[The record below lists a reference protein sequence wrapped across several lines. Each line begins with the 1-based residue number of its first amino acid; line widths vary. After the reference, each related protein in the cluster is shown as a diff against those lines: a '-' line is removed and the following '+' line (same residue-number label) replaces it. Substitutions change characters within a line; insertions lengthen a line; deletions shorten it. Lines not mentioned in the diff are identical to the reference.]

1 MKKILIMALSAILLL
16 GACDDKLDIVPKG
29 QTTLS
34 NVDDLELLLNQEYSL
49 GVEPYTDLGMIC
61 NESLNGML
69 ANVQEMLS
77 QPNTL
82 NYANLAYDESVDRA
96 TLAQNDTRYE
106 AIYKYINYMNV
117 ILDKID
123 DAEGDASRKPAIKAQ
138 AKVIRAYLH
147 YLAVN
152 IYAAQYDA
160 ATAASEGGIAYV
172 DDADA
177 SKQKPKLTIQEV
189 YDKML
194 ADCSDETIAQLP
206 AQATDVF
213 HASQATGYAIRAK
226 ILFQMKRYAD
236 ALPYA
241 EKALELNNKIEDRS
255 KVAEEM
261 SWKLDQDSPN
271 NLLAIRGT
279 GRGCPMF
286 ETISQETV
294 AKFEEGDY
302 VKTYDFMAWNAMY
315 GSMMIGAQGCEV
327 CMNMTACTTAYGITV
342 ERTYYLA
349 AECLI
354 RTGKIREG
362 LGMVDKV
369 RAKRVEDY
377 QSYAELY
384 DENPMTEQ
392 EAMALLQKAKW
403 IECLGSYENFFDCKR
418 WNTEDD
424 YQQTITRLLVI
435 GGSSMPDF
443 GGDDDDE
450 DWDEESLNADDED
463 GDEDGDGD
471 EDPDVPA
478 TPAETKTFTIAPNSP
493 LWILPFPA
501 NAVRYNSTLT
511 QNYK

>member
-1 MKKILIMALSAILLL
+1 M
-16 GACDDKLDIVPKG
+16 
-29 QTTLS
+29 
-34 NVDDLELLLNQEYSL
+34 
-49 GVEPYTDLGMIC
+49 
-61 NESLNGML
+61 
-69 ANVQEMLS
+69 
-77 QPNTL
+77 
-82 NYANLAYDESVDRA
+82 
-96 TLAQNDTRYE
+96 
-106 AIYKYINYMNV
+106 
-117 ILDKID
+117 
-123 DAEGDASRKPAIKAQ
+123 
-138 AKVIRAYLH
+138 H

-152 IYAAQYDA
+152 IYAAQYDD
-160 ATAASEGGIAYV
+160 ATAATEGGIAYV

-177 SKQKPKLTIQEV
+177 STQKPKLTIKEV

-206 AQATDVF
+206 AQASDAF

-226 ILFQMKRYAD
+226 ILFQMKHYAE

-255 KVAEEM
+255 KVAENM

-271 NLLAIRGT
+271 NLLAIKGV

-286 ETISQETV
+286 ETISAETA

-302 VKTYDFMAWNAMY
+302 VKNYDMTAWSTMY
-315 GSMMIGAQGCEV
+315 GSMMIGVQGCEV

-362 LGMVDKV
+362 LAMVNKV

-377 QSYAELY
+377 QSYASLY

-424 YQQTITRLLVI
+424 YKQTITRTLVL
-435 GGSSMPDF
+435 GGGMPDF
-443 GGDDDDE
+443 
-450 DWDEESLNADDED
+450 
-463 GDEDGDGD
+463 
-471 EDPDVPA
+471 PA

-501 NAVRYNSTLT
+501 NAVRYNNTLT

>member
-1 MKKILIMALSAILLL
+1 MKKIFIMALSAILLL

-34 NVDDLELLLNQEYSL
+34 TVNDLELLLNQEYTLS
-49 GVEPYTDLGMIC
+49 VEPYSDLGMIC

-77 QPNTL
+77 QTNTL
-82 NYANLAYDESVDRA
+82 NYANLTYDETVDRA

-106 AIYKYINYMNV
+106 DIYKYVNYMNV

-123 DAEGDASRKPAIKAQ
+123 DAEGDASRKATIKAQ

-152 IYAAQYDA
+152 IYAAQYDD
-160 ATAASEGGIAYV
+160 ATAATEGGIAYV

-177 SKQKPKLTIQEV
+177 STQKPKLTIKEV

-206 AQATDVF
+206 AQASDAF

-226 ILFQMKRYAD
+226 ILFQMKHYAE

-255 KVAEEM
+255 KVAENR

-271 NLLAIRGT
+271 NLLAIKGV

-286 ETISQETV
+286 ETISAETA

-302 VKTYDFMAWNAMY
+302 VKNYDMTAWSAVY
-315 GSMMIGAQGCEV
+315 GSMMIGVQGCEV

-362 LGMVDKV
+362 LAMVDKV

-377 QSYAELY
+377 QSYASLY

-424 YQQTITRLLVI
+424 YKQTITRTLVL
-435 GGSSMPDF
+435 GGGMPDF
-443 GGDDDDE
+443 GGDDGDE
-450 DWDEESLNADDED
+450 DWDEESLDDED
-463 GDEDGDGD
+463 DGDGD

-501 NAVRYNSTLT
+501 NAVKYNSTLT

>member
-29 QTTLS
+29 QTTLAS
-34 NVDDLELLLNQEYSL
+34 VEDLELLLNQEYDLVTS
-49 GVEPYTDLGMIC
+49 PASDLGMIC
-61 NESLNGML
+61 NESLGGML
-69 ANVQEMLS
+69 TNVQEMLS

-82 NYANLAYDESVDRA
+82 NYAYIAYDESVDRA
-96 TLAQNDTRYE
+96 TLAQNDSRYD
-106 AIYKYINYMNV
+106 AIYKYVNYMNV

-123 DAEGDASRKPAIKAQ
+123 DATGDDSRKPAIKAQ
-138 AKVIRAYLH
+138 AMVMRAYLH

-160 ATAASEGGIAYV
+160 ATASTQGGIAYV
-172 DDADA
+172 DDTDA
-177 SKQKPKLTIQEV
+177 STQKQKLTVEEV
-189 YDKML
+189 YNKML
-194 ADCSDETIAQLP
+194 ADCSDEIIAQLP

-226 ILFQMKRYAD
+226 ILFQMKRYAE

-241 EKALELNNKIEDRS
+241 QKALAMNSKIEDRS
-255 KVAEEM
+255 TIAETM
-261 SWKLDQDSPN
+261 SWKLEQDSPN
-271 NLLAIRGT
+271 NLLAIKSTARV
-279 GRGCPMF
+279 CPTMEAISM
-286 ETISQETV
+286 ETA
-294 AKFEEGDY
+294 AKFEDGDY
-302 VKTYDFMAWNAMY
+302 VKNYDMMAWNAMY
-315 GSMMIGAQGCEV
+315 GSMMIGVQGSEV
-327 CMNMTACTTAYGITV
+327 CMNWTACTTSYGITV

-354 RTGKIREG
+354 RTGKIRDG
-362 LGMVDKV
+362 LALVDKV

-392 EAMALLQKAKW
+392 EAMELLQRTKW

-424 YQQTITRLLVI
+424 YKQTITRMLIL
-435 GGSSMPDF
+435 GGSMPDF

-450 DWDEESLNADDED
+450 DYEEARSRTADDED
-463 GDEDGDGD
+463 D
-471 EDPDVPA
+471 DPDAPDDPDIPSIP
-478 TPAETKTFTIAPNSP
+478 TETKTFSIGPNSP
-493 LWILPFPA
+493 LWIIPFPA
-501 NAVRYNSTLT
+501 NAVRYNNTLT

>member
-1 MKKILIMALSAILLL
+1 MKKIFIMALSAILLL

-34 NVDDLELLLNQEYSL
+34 SVEDLELLLNQEYELS
-49 GVEPYTDLGMIC
+49 VAPYSDLGMIC

-69 ANVQEMLS
+69 ANIQEMLS
-77 QPNTL
+77 QTNTL
-82 NYANLAYDESVDRA
+82 NYANLTYDETVDRA
-96 TLAQNDTRYE
+96 TLTQSDTRYE
-106 AIYKYINYMNV
+106 DIYKYVNYMNV

-123 DAEGDASRKPAIKAQ
+123 DAEGDASRKSSIKAQ
-138 AKVIRAYLH
+138 AKVLRAYFH

-160 ATAASEGGIAYV
+160 AIAATEGGIAYV

-177 SKQKPKLTIQEV
+177 STQKAKLSLQEV

-206 AQATDVF
+206 TQAADVF

-226 ILFQMKRYAD
+226 ILFQMKRYAE

-241 EKALELNNKIEDRS
+241 QKALELNNKIEDRS
-255 KVAEEM
+255 KTIEEM
-261 SWKLDQDSPN
+261 SWKVDQDSPN
-271 NLLAIRGT
+271 NLLAIIAVS
-279 GRGCPMF
+279 RGCPMF
-286 ETISQETV
+286 ETISQET
-294 AKFEEGDY
+294 AEKFEPGDY
-302 VKTYDFMAWNAMY
+302 VKNYDMMAWSALY
-315 GSMMIGAQGCEV
+315 GSMMIGVQGCEV
-327 CMNMTACTTAYGITV
+327 CMNMTACTTAYGINV

-362 LGMVDKV
+362 LAMVDKV

-377 QSYAELY
+377 ESYASLY

-418 WNTEDD
+418 WNTEEN
-424 YQQTITRLLVI
+424 YKRTITRTLVL
-435 GGSSMPDF
+435 GGGMPDS
-443 GGDDDDE
+443 GGDDGEE
-450 DWDEESLNADDED
+450 DWDEESLDDED
-463 GDEDGDGD
+463 GDEGDGDGD
-471 EDPDVPA
+471 EAPDLPV
-478 TPAETKTFTIAPNSP
+478 TPTEYKTYTIAPNSP

>member
-16 GACDDKLDIVPKG
+16 GACDEKLDIVPKG

-34 NVDDLELLLNQEYSL
+34 TVDDLELLLNQEYDLNTLPSS
-49 GVEPYTDLGMIC
+49 DLGMIC
-61 NESLNGML
+61 NESLGNTL

-82 NYANLAYDESVDRA
+82 DYANMAYDETVDRA
-96 TLAQNDTRYE
+96 TLTQNDPRYE

-123 DAEGDASRKPAIKAQ
+123 DATGDNSKKPTIKAQ
-138 AKVIRAYLH
+138 ALVLRAYFH
-147 YLAVN
+147 YLAAN

-160 ATAASEGGIAYV
+160 ATASSLGGIAYV

-177 SKQKPKLTIQEV
+177 STQKSKLTLQEC

-194 ADCSDETIAQLP
+194 ADCTDDIISLLP
-206 AQATDVF
+206 AQAADGF

-226 ILFQMKRYAD
+226 ILFQMKRYAE

-241 EKALELNNKIEDRS
+241 QKALELNGKIEDRS
-255 KVAEEM
+255 SVAETM
-261 SWKLDQDSPN
+261 SWTLDEDNPYN
-271 NLLAIRGT
+271 YLAIHATMR
-279 GRGCPMF
+279 RCPMF
-286 ETISQETV
+286 ETISQET
-294 AKFEEGDY
+294 ASKFEEGDY
-302 VKTYDFMAWNAMY
+302 VKTYDMMAWNAMY
-315 GSMMIGAQGCEV
+315 GSMMAGVVGSEV

-362 LGMVDKV
+362 LALVDKV
-369 RAKRVEDY
+369 RAKRVEAY
-377 QSYAELY
+377 QSYASLY
-384 DENPMTEQ
+384 DANPMTEQ
-392 EAMALLQKAKW
+392 EAIALLQKAKW
-403 IECLGSYENFFDCKR
+403 IECIGSYENFFDCKR
-418 WNTEDD
+418 WNSEDD
-424 YQQTITRLLVI
+424 YKQSITRILIL
-435 GGSSMPDF
+435 GSSTPDIDD
-443 GGDDDDE
+443 GDDDLDEKSLDDEDDDRDDDDE
-450 DWDEESLNADDED
+450 PSMPSE
-463 GDEDGDGD
+463 
-471 EDPDVPA
+471 
-478 TPAETKTFTIAPNSP
+478 TTTKTFTLSPTSP

-511 QNYK
+511 QNYQ

>member
-1 MKKILIMALSAILLL
+1 MALSAILLL

-34 NVDDLELLLNQEYSL
+34 SVEDLELLLNQEYELS
-49 GVEPYTDLGMIC
+49 VAPYSDLGMIC

-69 ANVQEMLS
+69 ANIQEMLS
-77 QPNTL
+77 QTNTL
-82 NYANLAYDESVDRA
+82 NYANLTYDETVDRA
-96 TLAQNDTRYE
+96 TLTQSDTRYE
-106 AIYKYINYMNV
+106 DIYKYVNYMNV

-123 DAEGDASRKPAIKAQ
+123 DAEGDASRKSSIKAQ
-138 AKVIRAYLH
+138 AKVLRAYFH

-160 ATAASEGGIAYV
+160 ATAATEGGIAYV

-177 SKQKPKLTIQEV
+177 STQKAKLSLQEV

-206 AQATDVF
+206 TQAADVF

-226 ILFQMKRYAD
+226 ILFQMKRYAK

-241 EKALELNNKIEDRS
+241 QKALELNNKIEDRS
-255 KVAEEM
+255 KTAEEM
-261 SWKLDQDSPN
+261 SWKVDQDSPN
-271 NLLAIRGT
+271 NLLAIIAV

-286 ETISQETV
+286 ETISQET
-294 AKFEEGDY
+294 AEKFEPGDY
-302 VKTYDFMAWNAMY
+302 VKNYDMMAWSAQY
-315 GSMMIGAQGCEV
+315 GSMMIGVQGCEV
-327 CMNMTACTTAYGITV
+327 CMNMTACTTAYGINV

-362 LGMVDKV
+362 LAMVDKV

-377 QSYAELY
+377 ESYASLY

-418 WNTEDD
+418 WNTEEN
-424 YQQTITRLLVI
+424 YKRTITRTLVL
-435 GGSSMPDF
+435 GGGMPDF
-443 GGDDDDE
+443 GGDNGDE
-450 DWDEESLNADDED
+450 DWDEESLDDEDGDD

-471 EDPDVPA
+471 EDPDLPV
-478 TPAETKTFTIAPNSP
+478 TPTETKTYTIAPNSP